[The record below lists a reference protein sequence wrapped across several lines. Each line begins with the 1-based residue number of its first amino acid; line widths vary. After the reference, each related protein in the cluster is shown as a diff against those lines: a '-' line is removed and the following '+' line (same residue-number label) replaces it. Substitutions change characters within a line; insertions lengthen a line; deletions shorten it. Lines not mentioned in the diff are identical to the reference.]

1 MSSENVF
8 SRLRARL
15 NCLTT
20 HHKQSGQSTWISSVY
35 FPILVGV
42 WLIWFVANKFGDF
55 VRVIAI
61 DRLAGCLRLD
71 VCGLIQL
78 NIDHRANSPTP
89 ICGAVM
95 QQSTAQLMAQLQQER
110 VLRQQAEAALATSQ
124 LVNDRLARELR
135 DSQQRLE
142 AFFGQSL
149 DGFFFMMI
157 DQPIRWDDT
166 VDREA
171 VLDYVFA
178 HQRMTRVNE
187 AMLRQ
192 YGAAES
198 DFIGLTPNDFFAHDV
213 PTGRELWR
221 KMLDAG
227 SLHTETQ
234 EQKMDG
240 TPIWIDGDYICLYS
254 PSGEILG
261 HFGIQRDVSDR
272 IRAELVRQQVAADL
286 QQSEQKFRAIFDGT
300 FQFIG
305 LLDPAGMIMEANRAA
320 LDAIGVDLADVVRR
334 PFWET
339 PWWSHS
345 PHLQGKL
352 RQAIAQAATGELV
365 RFEAEHILP
374 NGSSVFVD
382 FSVNPVLDESGKVI
396 MLIPE
401 GRDISD
407 RKRQEDI
414 LRNIAIGVSAKTGAA
429 FFQALVEYLSKA
441 LDVEFAFVC
450 EMIPPE
456 RQLIRTI
463 AGYGDRQAIGG
474 YEYELND
481 TPCERIVVLGE
492 SVGSYPCDVQRH
504 FPQDTYLGEIQA
516 EAYMGLPL
524 TNSQGQILGLISVLS
539 RQPIQ
544 DPDFVTQILK
554 IFAARAA
561 AELERQQ
568 AEVLLQQQAADLA
581 RSNAELQQFAY
592 VASHDLQEPLR
603 MVTSYLE
610 LLERRYQ
617 GQLDAKADQ
626 FIGYAVDGAVRM
638 QTLINA
644 LLSYSRIGSKAA
656 AWQPVDCAVLL
667 QEVLTNLQVT
677 IDQNQASITHDA
689 LPSVMADR
697 PQLVQLFQNLIGNG
711 IKFRQAAAPQ
721 IHIGVARSGDQ
732 WLFSVRDNGIGIE
745 DKYVDRIFIIF
756 QRLHGRGEYPGT
768 GIGLAICKK
777 IIERH
782 GGKLWV
788 ESELNQ
794 GSTFYFT
801 LPIVL

>member
-1 MSSENVF
+1 ME
-8 SRLRARL
+8 
-15 NCLTT
+15 
-20 HHKQSGQSTWISSVY
+20 
-35 FPILVGV
+35 
-42 WLIWFVANKFGDF
+42 
-55 VRVIAI
+55 
-61 DRLAGCLRLD
+61 
-71 VCGLIQL
+71 
-78 NIDHRANSPTP
+78 
-89 ICGAVM
+89 
-95 QQSTAQLMAQLQQER
+95 QSTAQLMAQLQQER
-110 VLRQQAEAALATSQ
+110 ALRQQAEAALATCQ
-124 LVNDRLARELR
+124 LVNHGLERELL

-142 AFFGQSL
+142 AFFGQSR

-171 VLDYVFA
+171 VLDYVFG
-178 HQRMTRVNE
+178 HQRMTRVNA
-187 AMLRQ
+187 AMLLQ
-192 YGAAES
+192 YGATES
-198 DFIGLTPNDFFAHDV
+198 DFIGLTPNDFFAHDLS
-213 PTGRELWR
+213 TGRELWG

-261 HFGIQRDVSDR
+261 HFGIQRDISDR
-272 IRAELVRQQVAADL
+272 
-286 QQSEQKFRAIFDGT
+286 K
-300 FQFIG
+300 
-305 LLDPAGMIMEANRAA
+305 
-320 LDAIGVDLADVVRR
+320 
-334 PFWET
+334 
-339 PWWSHS
+339 
-345 PHLQGKL
+345 
-352 RQAIAQAATGELV
+352 QAATELEQFNQALSYAMEGV
-365 RFEAEHILP
+365 SLLDCQGRYIH
-374 NGSSVFVD
+374 
-382 FSVNPVLDESGKVI
+382 VNPAYASMVGYAPEAMIGMEWPCTVHPDDQASVQLAYQYMLTHGKVEVEARGVRQNGTI
-396 MLIPE
+396 FYKQLVMVTAYDIKQQMT
-401 GRDISD
+401 GHYCFMKDISD
-407 RKRQEDI
+407 RKQQEEI
-414 LRNIAIGVSAKTGAA
+414 LRNIAIGVSAKTGSA

-463 AGYGDRQAIGG
+463 AGYGDRQSIGG
-474 YEYELND
+474 YEYELKD

-492 SVGSYPCDVQRH
+492 PVGAYPCGVQQQ

-516 EAYMGLPL
+516 ESYMGLPL
-524 TNSQGQILGLISVLS
+524 IDTSGQILGLISVLS

-544 DPDFVTQILK
+544 DPDFVTQILT

-568 AEVLLQQQAADLA
+568 AEGLLQQQTADLA

-610 LLERRYQ
+610 LLERRYK

-626 FIGYAVDGAVRM
+626 FIDYAVDGAVRM

-677 IDQNQASITHDA
+677 IDQNQASITHDP
-689 LPSVMADR
+689 LPAVMADR
-697 PQLVQLFQNLIGNG
+697 IQLVQLFQNLIGNG
-711 IKFRQAAAPQ
+711 IKFRQAAVPQ
-721 IHIGVARSGDQ
+721 IHIGVGRSGDK
-732 WLFSVRDNGIGIE
+732 WLFSIRDNGIGVE
-745 DKYVDRIFIIF
+745 DQYAERIFVIF
-756 QRLHGRGEYPGT
+756 QRLHSRGEYPGT

-777 IIERH
+777 IVERH

-801 LPIVL
+801 LPLVL